1 MHLWFGNAY
10 DFDDGSLR
18 ADVQVGGFV
27 QWNQANGLGLD
38 LGEFVPEVGFYG
50 VCGGMGDATD
60 GVHLIHWLRSH

>member
-1 MHLWFGNAY
+1 
-10 DFDDGSLR
+10 
-18 ADVQVGGFV
+18 VQVGGFV